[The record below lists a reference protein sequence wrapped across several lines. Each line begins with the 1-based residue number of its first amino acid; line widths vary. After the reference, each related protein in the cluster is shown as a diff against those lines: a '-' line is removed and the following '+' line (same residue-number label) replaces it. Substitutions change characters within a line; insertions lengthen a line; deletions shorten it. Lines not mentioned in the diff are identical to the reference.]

1 MRLHTGTRKEHM
13 YPMGKDTCAYAHHL
27 LLDYRDES
35 CNEEKRIRPVTTRY
49 GDHKVLVNGQEQ
61 QPINL

>member
-1 MRLHTGTRKEHM
+1 M